1 MKNKSMAKA
10 KILFS
15 CNDCG
20 AQAPQWAGQCTGCG
34 AWNSMTEI
42 PSITPG
48 VPARS
53 TVTGVAPASNVK
65 SLSAIAPEKIIRLST
80 GIPEMDR
87 VLGGGLVLGSAVL
100 LGGDPG
106 IGKSTLMLQAVSR
119 ISENAK
125 VLYVTGEES
134 SQQIALRA
142 RRLLDTEA
150 NVYLLAETRIETIL
164 ATLIKEQPQVVV
176 IDSIQTMFSDIL
188 QSAPGSVSQV
198 RETAAQLVRYAKH
211 NDIALFL
218 IGHVTKD
225 GSIAGPKVLE
235 HIVDVV
241 LYFEGDQSSRFRIVR
256 AFKNRFGAVNEIGVF
271 AMTETGLKEVSNP
284 SAMFIGNQSRS
295 LPGTTILATQ
305 EGTRPLLVEV
315 QALVDTSQLG
325 NPRRVCV
332 GLDANRLAMLLAVLH
347 RHAGIAANDQD
358 VFVNVAGGIRVIETA
373 SDLAVL
379 VALVSS
385 LRDKALGNDL
395 VIFGEVGLGGEIR
408 PVQRG
413 QERIQEASKLGFKR
427 IIIPDANKTKKRN
440 YHKSKSDVEVI
451 PVTTLEQ
458 ALNYLF
464 D

>member
-1 MKNKSMAKA
+1 MAKIKA
-10 KILFS
+10 LFS

-34 AWNSMTEI
+34 AWNTMTEI
-42 PSITPG
+42 PSLSS
-48 VPARS
+48 V
-53 TVTGVAPASNVK
+53 VTGPRKSINKTIAPASDVE
-65 SLSAIAPEKIIRLST
+65 SLRAISPEQIIRLST
-80 GIPEMDR
+80 GIQEMDR

-106 IGKSTLMLQAVSR
+106 IGKSTLLLQAVAK
-119 ISENAK
+119 IAEDAK

-134 SQQIALRA
+134 SQQVALRA
-142 RRLLDTEA
+142 RRLLNESAD
-150 NVYLLAETRIETIL
+150 VLLLAETRVEKIL
-164 ATLIKEQPQVVV
+164 ATLVKEQPQVVV
-176 IDSIQTMFSDIL
+176 IDSIQTIFSDIL

-198 RETAAQLVRYAKH
+198 RETAAQLVRFAKH

-225 GSIAGPKVLE
+225 GSIAGPRVLE
-235 HIVDVV
+235 HIVDAV

-271 AMTETGLKEVSNP
+271 AMTETGLREVNNP
-284 SAMFIGNQSRS
+284 SAMFIGNQTKN
-295 LPGTTILATQ
+295 LPGSTILATQ

-332 GLDANRLAMLLAVLH
+332 GLDGNRLAMLLAVLH
-347 RHAGIAANDQD
+347 RHAGIAAGDQD
-358 VFVNVAGGIRVIETA
+358 IFINVAGGIRVTETA

-379 VALVSS
+379 AALVSS
-385 LRDKALGNDL
+385 LRDKPVDEGL

-413 QERIQEASKLGFKR
+413 QERILESCKLGFNK
-427 IIIPDANKTKKRN
+427 ILIPRANKPKNRELKAN
-440 YHKSKSDVEVI
+440 AKVEVM
-451 PVTTLEQ
+451 PVSTLEE
-458 ALNYLF
+458 ALEYLF
-464 D
+464 S